1 MALNEADR
9 RQFDLLVI
17 GSGIAGISAAIS
29 AAERG
34 FEVALVTKDRTPYE
48 SNTWHAQGGNI
59 GKCDEDT
66 PALLERDVYRASTT
80 LPTEPERQ
88 PRTR

>member
-34 FEVALVTKDRTPYE
+34 LEVAVVTKERTASE
-48 SNTWHAQGGNI
+48 SNT
-59 GKCDEDT
+59 
-66 PALLERDVYRASTT
+66 
-80 LPTEPERQ
+80 
-88 PRTR
+88 